1 MTAFD
6 PNAASAEESG
16 VFGLPHTPEEAR
28 VVLVPVPFE
37 ATVSYG
43 GGASE
48 GPAAILRASR
58 QVDLYDVEVGKPY
71 EAGIAMLDDPVD
83 VRAWDLSARTAAAHV
98 LARGGTHGDPALVA
112 SAASVD
118 AYMERMNG
126 WVRSTVDLLL
136 SRGKI
141 VGTIG
146 GDHSVSFGA
155 IDAHAR
161 RHPGLGVLHVDAHA
175 DLREAYE
182 GFAWS
187 HASILNNVMAR
198 IPAVSRLVQVGIRD
212 LCEEEADLIARSN
225 GRIRTFFD
233 AELAEARFAGE
244 TWGAQVQRMI
254 EPLPKNVYVTF
265 DIDGLE
271 PALCPHTGTK
281 VPGGLSFQMATS
293 LIAAVARSGRRI
305 VGFDLTEVV
314 PAKDGSEWDENVGAR
329 ILYKLIG
336 WTLRS
341 RQP

>member
-6 PNAASAEESG
+6 PNAASPEESG
-16 VFGLPHTPEEAR
+16 VFGLPHTPEEAA

-71 EAGIAMLDDPVD
+71 EAGIAMLDDPAD

-126 WVRSTVDLLL
+126 WVRSTVELLL

-155 IDAHAR
+155 IEAHAR
-161 RHPGLGVLHVDAHA
+161 RHPGLGLLHVDAHA
-175 DLREAYE
+175 DLREAFE

-187 HASILNNVMAR
+187 HASILHNVMAR
-198 IPAVSRLVQVGIRD
+198 IPAVSKLVQVGIRD
-212 LCEEEADLIARSN
+212 LCEEEADRIASSG
-225 GRIRTFFD
+225 GRIQTFFD
-233 AELAEARFAGE
+233 AELAEARFEGE
-244 TWGAQVQRMI
+244 TWVGQVRRMI
-254 EPLPKNVYVTF
+254 DRLPRDVYLTF

-293 LIAAVARSGRRI
+293 LVAALARSGRRI

-341 RQP
+341 RA

>member
-1 MTAFD
+1 MTTFD
-6 PNAASAEESG
+6 PNAASSGESG
-16 VFGLPHTPEEAR
+16 VFGLPHTVDEAA
-28 VVLVPVPFE
+28 VVLIPVPFE

-58 QVDLYDVEVGKPY
+58 QVDLYDVETGKPY
-71 EAGIAMLDDPVD
+71 EAGIAMLDDPAD

-98 LARGGTHGDPALVA
+98 VARGGTHGEPALA
-112 SAASVD
+112 AAAASVD

-126 WVRSTVDLLL
+126 WVRATAELLL

-141 VGTIG
+141 VGTLG

-155 IDAHAR
+155 IEAHAR
-161 RHPGLGVLHVDAHA
+161 KYPGLGLLHVDAHA
-175 DLREAYE
+175 DLREAFE

-225 GRIRTFFD
+225 GRIQTHFD
-233 AELAEARFAGE
+233 AELAESRFAGE
-244 TWGAQVQRMI
+244 TWAAQVQRMI
-254 EPLPKNVYVTF
+254 EPLPKDVYVTF
-265 DIDGLE
+265 DIDGLD

-336 WTLRS
+336 WTLKS
-341 RQP
+341 RG

>member
-6 PNAASAEESG
+6 PNAASSDESG
-16 VFGLPHTPEEAR
+16 VFGLPYSPEEAA

-71 EAGIAMLDDPVD
+71 EAGIAMLDDPAD

-126 WVRSTVDLLL
+126 WVRSTVELLL

-155 IDAHAR
+155 IEAHAR
-161 RHPGLGVLHVDAHA
+161 RHPGLGLLHVDAHA
-175 DLREAYE
+175 DLREAFE

-187 HASILNNVMAR
+187 HASILHNVMAR
-198 IPAVSRLVQVGIRD
+198 IPAVSKLVQVGIRD
-212 LCEEEADLIARSN
+212 LCEEEADEIASSG
-225 GRIRTFFD
+225 GRIQTFFD

-254 EPLPKNVYVTF
+254 EPLPRDVYVTF
-265 DIDGLE
+265 DIDGLD

-293 LIAAVARSGRRI
+293 LVAAVARSGRRI

-314 PAKDGSEWDENVGAR
+314 PANDGSEWDENVGAR

-341 RQP
+341 RA

>member
-6 PNAASAEESG
+6 PNAASGEESG
-16 VFGLPHTPEEAR
+16 VFGLPHSPHEAA

-48 GPAAILRASR
+48 GPSAILRASR

-71 EAGIAMLDDPVD
+71 EAGIAMLDDPAD
-83 VRAWDLSARTAAAHV
+83 VRAWDLAARTAAAHV

-155 IDAHAR
+155 IEAHAR
-161 RHPGLGVLHVDAHA
+161 RHPGLGLLHVDAHA

-187 HASILNNVMAR
+187 HASILHNVMAR
-198 IPAVSRLVQVGIRD
+198 IPAVSKLVQVGIRD
-212 LCEEEADLIARSN
+212 LCEEEADQIASSG
-225 GRIRTFFD
+225 GRIQSYFD
-233 AELAEARFAGE
+233 AELAEARFGGE
-244 TWGAQVQRMI
+244 TWAAQVQRMI
-254 EPLPKNVYVTF
+254 EPLPHDVYVTF
-265 DIDGLE
+265 DIDGLD

-293 LIAAVARSGRRI
+293 LIAALARSGRRI

-341 RQP
+341 RA

>member
-6 PNAASAEESG
+6 PNAASGEESG
-16 VFGLPHTPEEAR
+16 IFGLPHSPHEAA

-71 EAGIAMLDDPVD
+71 EAGIAMLDDPAD

-155 IDAHAR
+155 IEAHAR
-161 RHPGLGVLHVDAHA
+161 RHPGLGLLHVDAHA

-187 HASILNNVMAR
+187 HASILHNVMAR
-198 IPAVSRLVQVGIRD
+198 IPAVSKLVQVGIRD
-212 LCEEEADLIARSN
+212 LCEEEADQIASSG
-225 GRIRTFFD
+225 GRIQSYFD
-233 AELAEARFAGE
+233 AELAEARFGGE
-244 TWGAQVQRMI
+244 TWAAQVQRMI
-254 EPLPKNVYVTF
+254 EPLPHDVYVTF
-265 DIDGLE
+265 DIDGLD

-293 LIAAVARSGRRI
+293 LVGAVARSGRRI

-341 RQP
+341 RA